1 MKFYKI
7 EGEHVQGG
15 FELLDELDGEQI
27 EVMFAGRDPVFDS
40 HYVVVIF
47 GYSRQAEKVRDMM
60 WERNGGAWAVAQEIT
75 DEQYEAML

>member
-27 EVMFAGRDPVFDS
+27 EVMFAGVDPVFDS

-47 GYSRQAEKVRDMM
+47 GGRRQAEKVRDMM
-60 WERNGGAWAVAQEIT
+60 WERNGGAWAVAQELT
-75 DEQYEAML
+75 EEQYEAML